1 MTTATDGKAVLTWQ
15 IGDVRVS
22 RIVEIPPAPLAGL
35 LPDATPEAIADL
47 DWLAPFVDDAGTLLF
62 SVHCLVVETPDR
74 LVVVDTCIGNDK
86 PRTLPFWDHLST
98 DFLERFVAA
107 GFDPERVDTVLCTHM
122 HIDHVGWNTR
132 LVDGGWVPTF
142 PNARYLYAE
151 KEWAHWKD
159 APEEGGPIIADSVQ
173 PIFDAG
179 LADLVPSE
187 HAVCDELSLFPT
199 EGHTP
204 GHVSV
209 LIRSRGEQAV
219 ITGDMI
225 HHPCQLAHPDWAS
238 IADTDSAASTRTREA
253 FVERFGET
261 PTLVIGTHF
270 PAPTA
275 GRIVRDGPR
284 HRLDY

>member
-1 MTTATDGKAVLTWQ
+1 MGKANETLLRWQ
-15 IGDVRVS
+15 VGDVRVT
-22 RIVEIPPAPLAGL
+22 RIVELPPAGLPGL
-35 LPDATPEAIADL
+35 LPDATPDAVRRY
-47 DWLAPFVDDAGTLLF
+47 DWLAPFLDERGELLL
-62 SVHCLVVETPDR
+62 SIHCLVVETPER

-86 PRTLPFWDHLST
+86 PRSIPEWSEMST
-98 DFLERFVAA
+98 GFFEDFQAA

-132 LVDGGWVPTF
+132 LEGGRWVPTF

-159 APEEGGPIIADSVQ
+159 AGDFGGPVIEDSVQ

-179 LADLVPSE
+179 LADLVASD
-187 HAVCDELSLFPT
+187 HRVCPEIELIPT

-209 LIRSRGEQAV
+209 LIESRGESAV

-225 HHPCQLAHPDWAS
+225 HHPCQLPHPEWAS
-238 IADTDSAASTRTREA
+238 MADTDEAQSTRTREA
-253 FVERFGET
+253 FLARFADT

-270 PAPTA
+270 VTPTA
-275 GRIVRDGPR
+275 GHVVRDGDR
-284 HRLDY
+284 HRLDV